1 MRIAIYVR
9 VSTQRQ
15 AQSQTIEQQVER
27 LQAYIRDQGWVL
39 EAEQIYQDNGYSG
52 AKLNR
57 PGLDA
62 LRDHAALADFDL
74 VLITAPDRLARNY
87 VHQVLII
94 EDLAKRGISVQFL
107 DRPMSDDPN
116 DQLLLQI
123 RGAVAEYERTLIADR
138 MRRGR
143 LSKYRAGKLIPWI
156 QPPYGYRVDPD
167 HPRDPALLHLDAAD
181 SAMVLQLFEEYL
193 EPRSTLYSIAKRFS
207 DLGIPTPT
215 GKMRWNVS
223 TIRGILTNTAYVGRA
238 VTNRRYSIP
247 AKHRKSA
254 MLPAGPGVGHAFR
267 PEVEWIVIPVPSIVS
282 QEMFDQVQAKLSTNQ
297 KTAPRNNKTYQYLLR
312 GLVSC
317 GVCRLSATGRAS
329 SPGYYYYM
337 CRGRHDALRGAQ
349 GQRCTARYILA
360 RQLDEL
366 VWQDLCMVL
375 LDSELIRHA
384 LERAHGGH
392 WLPHELRSRLAALT
406 QAAQELERYQER
418 LLEAY
423 LAKVIEMPEFERK
436 RKEISQKCDAL
447 QKQSLQLQATASQRI
462 ALSQVTESI
471 EAFCAKIRPVLEQA
485 DFNQKRQLVELLVDR
500 VIVTNGDVEIHYV
513 IPTQPEGPHIPFCRL
528 CLDYRSRRKARV
540 GSSGNKSLFLKS
552 GGGCCVQA
560 RTKEFPIFPQ
570 FHPAI
575 RRPGCDH
582 PATRRR
588 SIPRHRFQ

>member
-15 AQSQTIEQQVER
+15 AQSQTIEQQIER

-156 QPPYGYRVDPD
+156 QLPYGYRVDPD
-167 HPRDPALLHLDAAD
+167 HPRDPTLLHLDAAD
-181 SAMVLQLFEEYL
+181 AAMVLQLFEEYL

-207 DLGIPTPT
+207 DLEIRTPT
-215 GKMRWNVS
+215 GKLRWNVS
-223 TIRGILTNTAYVGRA
+223 SIRGILTNTAYVGRA
-238 VTNRRYSIP
+238 VANRRYSIP
-247 AKHRKSA
+247 AKQRKSA
-254 MLPAGPGVGHAFR
+254 MLPAGPGVGQAFR
-267 PEVEWIVIPVPSIVS
+267 PEAEWIVIPVPAIVP
-282 QEMFDQVQAKLSTNQ
+282 QEIFDQVQAKLSTNQ

-317 GVCRLSATGRAS
+317 GVCRLSAIGRAS
-329 SPGYYYYM
+329 SLGYYYYM
-337 CRGRHDALRGAQ
+337 CRGRHDALRRARC
-349 GQRCTARYILA
+349 QRCTARYIPA

-366 VWQDLCMVL
+366 VWQDLCTVL
-375 LDSELIRHA
+375 LDPELIRHA

-392 WLPHELRSRLAALT
+392 WLPHELQTRLAALT
-406 QAAQELERYQER
+406 QATQELERYQER

-436 RKEISQKCDAL
+436 RQEISQKRDAL

-462 ALSQVTESI
+462 ALSQVAGSI

-485 DFNQKRQLVELLVDR
+485 DFDQKRQLVELLVDR
-500 VIVTNGDVEIHYV
+500 VIVT
-513 IPTQPEGPHIPFCRL
+513 
-528 CLDYRSRRKARV
+528 K
-540 GSSGNKSLFLKS
+540 
-552 GGGCCVQA
+552 
-560 RTKEFPIFPQ
+560 
-570 FHPAI
+570 
-575 RRPGCDH
+575 
-582 PATRRR
+582 
-588 SIPRHRFQ
+588 

>member
-1 MRIAIYVR
+1 MRVAIYVR

-15 AQSQTIEQQVER
+15 AQSQTIEQQIER
-27 LQAYIRDQGWVL
+27 LQKYIREQGWVL

-167 HPRDPALLHLDAAD
+167 HPRDPTLLHLDAAD
-181 SAMVLQLFEEYL
+181 AAVVLQLFEEYL
-193 EPRSTLYSIAKRFS
+193 EQRSTLYSVAKKFS

-215 GKMRWNVS
+215 GKLRWNVS
-223 TIRGILTNTAYVGRA
+223 SIRGILTNTAYVGRA
-238 VTNRRYSIP
+238 VTNRRYPIQ

-254 MLPAGPGVGHAFR
+254 MLPTGPGVGHAFR
-267 PEVEWIVIPVPSIVS
+267 PEAEWIVIPVPSIVP
-282 QEMFDQVQAKLSTNQ
+282 QEIFDQVQAKLSTNQ

-329 SPGYYYYM
+329 SSGYYYYM
-337 CRGRHDALRGAQ
+337 CRGRFDSLRRAQ
-349 GQRCTARYILA
+349 GQRCTARYIPA

-375 LDSELIRHA
+375 LDPELIHHA

-392 WLPHELRSRLAALT
+392 WLPHELQSRLATLT
-406 QAAQELERYQER
+406 QATQELERYQER

-423 LAKVIEMPEFERK
+423 LVKVIELPEFERK
-436 RKEISQKCDAL
+436 RQEISQKREAL

-462 ALSQVTESI
+462 ALSQVAGSI

-485 DFNQKRQLVELLVDR
+485 DFDQKRQLVELLVDR

-528 CLDYRSRRKARV
+528 CLDYR
-540 GSSGNKSLFLKS
+540 NHL
-552 GGGCCVQA
+552 
-560 RTKEFPIFPQ
+560 
-570 FHPAI
+570 
-575 RRPGCDH
+575 
-582 PATRRR
+582 RR
-588 SIPRHRFQ
+588 SQRRSRF